1 MDLTQTKIQTEMA
14 LSQIRVAEDDC
25 KQERRLQRKLQFLQQ
40 KSFLAEED
48 RERKKS
54 QCDLLSIDES
64 GNIRVQTTNLRIDA
78 NARKVANF
86 TQPEIT
92 ILERLENETEKIY
105 LFTCNML
112 DDLRY
117 AMFDCTKCGS
127 PTYVLK
133 KWAAIGVEIFAPTLA
148 VKKKYALQ
156 LMTLLIHNAN
166 RREKLPDRR
175 GWYIDENGKLQFFQ
189 GRWTWEEALG
199 CVK

>member
-1 MDLTQTKIQTEMA
+1 
-14 LSQIRVAEDDC
+14 
-25 KQERRLQRKLQFLQQ
+25 
-40 KSFLAEED
+40 
-48 RERKKS
+48 
-54 QCDLLSIDES
+54 
-64 GNIRVQTTNLRIDA
+64 
-78 NARKVANF
+78 
-86 TQPEIT
+86 
-92 ILERLENETEKIY
+92 
-105 LFTCNML
+105 ML

-148 VKKKYALQ
+148 AKKKYALQ